1 LLKNI
6 GVTIAQSVETPAVPA
21 CSTPTD
27 GSTTMNGQWG
37 TFTRRGSVHDLLAE
51 AEQAMHAQGYQVF
64 NSLANRNS
72 MIIGG
77 RGDVLVQATSM
88 SAGQGETFNIVSAFS
103 EDPGAAEQA
112 RNSIRDAMRDVVIID
127 NGVVGVPAQV

>member
-1 LLKNI
+1 
-6 GVTIAQSVETPAVPA
+6 
-21 CSTPTD
+21 
-27 GSTTMNGQWG
+27 MNGQWG
-37 TFTRRGSVHDLLAE
+37 TFKRRGTVHDLLAE
-51 AEQAMHAQGYQVF
+51 AEQAMQAQGYQVF

-88 SAGQGETFNIVSAFS
+88 SDGPGGTFNIVSAFS

-127 NGVVGVPAQV
+127 NGVVGEPAQV